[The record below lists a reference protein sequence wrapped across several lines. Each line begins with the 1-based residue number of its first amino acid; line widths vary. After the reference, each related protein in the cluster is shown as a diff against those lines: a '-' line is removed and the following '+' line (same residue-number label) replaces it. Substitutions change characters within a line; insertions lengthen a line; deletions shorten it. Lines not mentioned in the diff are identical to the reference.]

1 MLISVNLSHVVFNLV
16 FDGRRPT
23 DEDQE
28 SNPELNELWMTTL
41 IFQYFIIYLKQVN
54 VLHIDGHNFSK
65 C

>member
-1 MLISVNLSHVVFNLV
+1 MLIPVNISHVVFNLV

-28 SNPELNELWMTTL
+28 SNPELNELW

-54 VLHIDGHNFSK
+54 VLHIDGHNFWK